1 MTSSIVRT
9 RSSSH
14 VASVGVLAMVGVT
27 VGSMR
32 SMIPASSI
40 RRKASS
46 ALVAPAAA
54 AMVSAAM
61 PRKTAGS
68 GCTTARLS
76 SHGSRGRTQVIAFG
90 ETPFCSSHTQV
101 SVAVL
106 PAPTM
111 T

>member
-27 VGSMR
+27 AGSMR

-40 RRKASS
+40 LTKASS
-46 ALVAPAAA
+46 GSAASAAA

-61 PRKTAGS
+61 PRKIAGS

-76 SHGSRGRTQVIAFG
+76 SQGSRGRTHVIA
-90 ETPFCSSHTQV
+90 
-101 SVAVL
+101 
-106 PAPTM
+106 M
-111 T
+111 R